1 MGGGGS
7 VRVGVCASRGG
18 GRGCGMRRS
27 GVSGSCSARNR
38 GVSGLVRARQTQRK
52 GEGEGERNVRA
63 HAGAVQEEEAAGG
76 AVEVPS
82 PPEEFD
88 AKKFRRQL
96 SSSDK
101 YNRRAKNDEKV
112 KELMETEGVG
122 AVSAGASLRRSL
134 CLSLCRGGEEEREK
148 TKKTARA
155 QRETH
160 MSAYA

>member
-1 MGGGGS
+1 
-7 VRVGVCASRGG
+7 
-18 GRGCGMRRS
+18 MRRS
-27 GVSGSCSARNR
+27 GVCGSCSARNR

-134 CLSLCRGGEEEREK
+134 CLYLSLPWGEEEREK
-148 TKKTARA
+148 TKKTART